1 MRQASKFR
9 AQFDW
14 LVGMNFTRAASAK
27 LYQFVPIGRVQS
39 PVLKLIVDR
48 EREIQNF
55 HSADF
60 YEVKGKFTI
69 NSSPPAEFIHLIA
82 PDYKNTR
89 FDSKLA
95 AEQIVNDVK
104 NVGSGTVVGV
114 NEAEKAVDAPT
125 LYSLT
130 ELQKA
135 ANKYFKFKADKT
147 LSIAQKL
154 YESGLLTYPRI
165 KILAYRYGSRDS
177 ESHKS
182 FNRCS

>member
-1 MRQASKFR
+1 MIF
-9 AQFDW
+9 
-14 LVGMNFTRAASAK
+14 
-27 LYQFVPIGRVQS
+27 
-39 PVLKLIVDR
+39 
-48 EREIQNF
+48 ERIRYI
-55 HSADF
+55 SYILTSDYF

-154 YESGLLTYPRI
+154 YESGLLTYPRTESRFLPTDMVAEIPNHI
-165 KILAYRYGSRDS
+165 KVLTAVP
-177 ESHKS
+177 EL
-182 FNRCS
+182 